1 MFCGSNFVPWPV
13 KELHEQ
19 CKPDHGYSHDSKVI
33 QFLFEILS
41 NFNEKEQR
49 QFLQFVTGSP
59 RLPIGGRC
67 QYGVYW
73 YHALL
78 PCYFKSWLT
87 HWNAEVWRCCVC
99 HSSLGMNQGK
109 LHSLSVA
116 LVSHCTVW
124 RPYPTGPV
132 TLHSVTGST
141 MCSHK
146 C

>member
-59 RLPIGGRC
+59 RLPIGGRW

-73 YHALL
+73 YHAFFL
-78 PCYFKSWLT
+78 
-87 HWNAEVWRCCVC
+87 AI
-99 HSSLGMNQGK
+99 SSRGSHTGMHKFDNVV
-109 LHSLSVA
+109 SVSQ
-116 LVSHCTVW
+116 VEE
-124 RPYPTGPV
+124 
-132 TLHSVTGST
+132 
-141 MCSHK
+141 
-146 C
+146 